1 MEVRKVFALK
11 SFSENNQKI
20 ESEVWNPKWKM
31 VTLRAQV
38 GVKKQPVTAV
48 KRHGSF
54 RFSLAGKSKAGN
66 LHIFTIIYTKHATAS
81 SRGTL
86 CVSNPPENSKKIC
99 FLKRKLISLHQII

>member
-48 KRHGSF
+48 KRHGS
-54 RFSLAGKSKAGN
+54 L
-66 LHIFTIIYTKHATAS
+66 L
-81 SRGTL
+81 
-86 CVSNPPENSKKIC
+86 
-99 FLKRKLISLHQII
+99 FL